1 MNEGF
6 GSRILCRLIE
16 KYLHIGYI
24 NVHTTS
30 TYVKVIFY
38 RGITRYDL
46 SETHCIKFM
55 SFLRNAGITQ
65 FYSEKKSV
73 SGNPHDANT
82 YWVCTVNIKVENLA
96 GLIRIMNG
104 GK

>member
-6 GSRILCRLIE
+6 GSKILCHLIE

-24 NVHTTS
+24 NVHTTD

-38 RGITRYDL
+38 RGITKNDL
-46 SETHCIKFM
+46 SETHCLKFM
-55 SFLRNAGITQ
+55 AFLRNAGITQ
-65 FYSEKKSV
+65 FYSEKKFV
-73 SGNPHDANT
+73 SGNPHDADS
-82 YWVCTVNIKVENLA
+82 YWVCIVSIKAEDLA